1 MKELIKLG
9 EKSVVLISKDI
20 DEDIDMDQL
29 LQIDYTNVYGE
40 IITNSVFL
48 NKIGLLRADAQAIYD
63 SKKLETNIFES
74 KIRRSLRRESLLNGG
89 KIKIE
94 DEGTIKLTESS
105 IDEVVD
111 ANRQLQA
118 MKKELIELKK
128 DLEYMESLFW
138 SAKSKD
144 SKLNAIVPRVT
155 PAELYNELIEGT
167 LNTVTIKKMG

>member
-1 MKELIKLG
+1 
-9 EKSVVLISKDI
+9 
-20 DEDIDMDQL
+20 
-29 LQIDYTNVYGE
+29 
-40 IITNSVFL
+40 
-48 NKIGLLRADAQAIYD
+48 
-63 SKKLETNIFES
+63 
-74 KIRRSLRRESLLNGG
+74 
-89 KIKIE
+89 
-94 DEGTIKLTESS
+94 
-105 IDEVVD
+105 
-111 ANRQLQA
+111 